1 MALPAF
7 AFLKA
12 PLNTSSSVTTLDEL
26 KQRIQNNDES
36 VETTFNELGVFFDT
50 HPNAFQQSRFFNLKS
65 YKHILEQDL
74 VAGYETL
81 LEARKL
87 AKKGGNTM
95 ALAESF
101 RLEGLILD
109 LSGEH
114 ALALEALNKSL
125 AAFIEVNSDNALLV
139 YSAMGNLYMSLQNY
153 EMMLQLGRNYL
164 AAAQRLGD
172 KENKAI
178 AYFFQGFA
186 QTELGDYQYA
196 KISLLLAEELFKEV
210 HYPFIGI
217 VHTKMAE
224 LYIAQGNLT
233 EALTMLNRA
242 AESDR
247 KVGFKYNEG
256 SRLLRLVDIYIKRNQ
271 IDLAISELEGGLK
284 IIKIVKLLVK
294 NKIPVLG
301 HLGIL
306 PQSTMGKFK
315 SKGKSTKERKEI
327 IRDSKLLQE
336 AGAFSLVL
344 ECVEKKLS
352 KEITNSLKIPTIGI
366 GSSNNCDGQIL
377 VTDDILGL
385 TDSKIKFVK
394 KFANI
399 KKIIAS
405 GVKKF
410 KKEVK
415 SNKYPTKKYSY

>member
-139 YSAMGNLYMSLQNY
+139 YSAMGNVYMSLQNY
-153 EMMLQLGRNYL
+153 EMML
-164 AAAQRLGD
+164 
-172 KENKAI
+172 
-178 AYFFQGFA
+178 
-186 QTELGDYQYA
+186 
-196 KISLLLAEELFKEV
+196 
-210 HYPFIGI
+210 
-217 VHTKMAE
+217 
-224 LYIAQGNLT
+224 
-233 EALTMLNRA
+233 
-242 AESDR
+242 
-247 KVGFKYNEG
+247 
-256 SRLLRLVDIYIKRNQ
+256 
-271 IDLAISELEGGLK
+271 
-284 IIKIVKLLVK
+284 
-294 NKIPVLG
+294 
-301 HLGIL
+301 
-306 PQSTMGKFK
+306 
-315 SKGKSTKERKEI
+315 
-327 IRDSKLLQE
+327 
-336 AGAFSLVL
+336 
-344 ECVEKKLS
+344 
-352 KEITNSLKIPTIGI
+352 
-366 GSSNNCDGQIL
+366 
-377 VTDDILGL
+377 
-385 TDSKIKFVK
+385 
-394 KFANI
+394 
-399 KKIIAS
+399 
-405 GVKKF
+405 
-410 KKEVK
+410 
-415 SNKYPTKKYSY
+415 

>member
-1 MALPAF
+1 
-7 AFLKA
+7 
-12 PLNTSSSVTTLDEL
+12 
-26 KQRIQNNDES
+26 
-36 VETTFNELGVFFDT
+36 ETTFTELGYFFDA
-50 HPNAFQQSRFFNLKS
+50 HPNAFQQARLFNLRA

-101 RLEGLILD
+101 LLEGIILD

-114 ALALEALNKSL
+114 ARALEALNKSL

-139 YSAMGNLYMSLQNY
+139 YSAMGNVYMSLQNY
-153 EMMLQLGRNYL
+153 EMMLQLGQNFL
-164 AAAQRLGD
+164 AAAQRLND

-178 AYFFQGFA
+178 AYFFQGYA
-186 QTELGDYQYA
+186 QTELGDYQDA

-224 LYIAQGNLT
+224 LHIAQGNLT

-284 IIKIVKLLVK
+284 KDAIKNDKSVVLSMLEKLISLLESTNNFEAALEYSKLYTKTYEESFNEQQSRLLALNRVRLSISEKEETIKLL
-294 NKIPVLG
+294 
-301 HLGIL
+301 
-306 PQSTMGKFK
+306 
-315 SKGKSTKERKEI
+315 
-327 IRDSKLLQE
+327 
-336 AGAFSLVL
+336 
-344 ECVEKKLS
+344 EKD
-352 KEITNSLKIPTIGI
+352 NQLK
-366 GSSNNCDGQIL
+366 
-377 VTDDILGL
+377 
-385 TDSKIKFVK
+385 
-394 KFANI
+394 
-399 KKIIAS
+399 
-405 GVKKF
+405 
-410 KKEVK
+410 
-415 SNKYPTKKYSY
+415 